1 MTEQHQAAPEL
12 WAAIEKWGANTM
24 DMANCFLELRTRI
37 EALEDAQQ
45 SPQDKLN
52 FEQEVS
58 LKNRALKA
66 LEEAEH
72 ADHPVQLT
80 ILNTA
85 AHVLIR
91 EALEA
96 LDD

>member
-1 MTEQHQAAPEL
+1 
-12 WAAIEKWGANTM
+12 M

-37 EALEDAQQ
+37 EALEAAQQ
-45 SPQDKLN
+45 LPQDKPDL
-52 FEQEVS
+52 EQEVN
-58 LKNRALKA
+58 LKNRALQA

-91 EALEA
+91 EALESIPES
-96 LDD
+96 

>member
-1 MTEQHQAAPEL
+1 
-12 WAAIEKWGANTM
+12 M

-37 EALEDAQQ
+37 EALETAQQ
-45 SPQDKLN
+45 LPQNKLDL
-52 FEQEVS
+52 EQEVS
-58 LKNRALKA
+58 LKNRALRA

-72 ADHPVQLT
+72 ADHPIQLT

-91 EALEA
+91 EALESIPES
-96 LDD
+96 